1 MTVDEARSIMRLQ
14 RFPTSIHAT
23 VGGTEETEFGDLLPD
38 HTEADAGDAAGHKM
52 LQDRLRK
59 LLEQL
64 SWRER
69 EIVKMRYGL
78 GDGYNYTL
86 QEVAY
91 VFRVTRER
99 IRQLEARALRR
110 LQDPRLSAQLVDF
123 LD

>member
-1 MTVDEARSIMRLQ
+1 MRWDGRLQ
-14 RFPTSIHAT
+14 DLTASIRSH
-23 VGGTEETEFGDLLPD
+23 VGGKVETEFGDLLPD
-38 HTEADAGDAAGHKM
+38 HSEADAGAMAGHKM
-52 LQDRLRK
+52 LQDRIRK
-59 LLEQL
+59 ILDGL

-110 LQDPRLSAQLVDF
+110 LQDPRVSAQLVDF

>member
-1 MTVDEARSIMRLQ
+1 MTVDEARSIVRLQ

-38 HTEADAGDAAGHKM
+38 HSEADAVDRAGHKM

-59 LLEQL
+59 LLGQL

-86 QEVAY
+86 QDVAY